1 MYNTVTMP
9 NHVVWRGEVH
19 TIKEKEEKGGRGR
32 GGGGGGGGDSRK
44 GGGGGGGGG
53 DCMTLCNTCVCT
65 CCTSFRGW
73 SLKIDALEAAVLAA
87 TNNPEHCLIGSLL
100 NYLTRTYPLDS
111 IRRLQ

>member
-53 DCMTLCNTCVCT
+53 LHDIVQYICVHM
-65 CCTSFRGW
+65 
-73 SLKIDALEAAVLAA
+73 L
-87 TNNPEHCLIGSLL
+87 
-100 NYLTRTYPLDS
+100 Y
-111 IRRLQ
+111 